1 MFGSQFFVFLSQQS
15 HDVCLVFI
23 LVVCDVVERR
33 KGAAQKA
40 QTTMKKDERKIH
52 TKKLSMHFLGPHH
65 PQHKF
70 ETKAEK
76 IAFTSSDV
84 ELSQYFLSSIPK

>member
-23 LVVCDVVERR
+23 LVVVCDVVERR

-52 TKKLSMHFLGPHH
+52 TKKLSMHFGPAPPTAQIRDQGRKNCLH
-65 PQHKF
+65 F
-70 ETKAEK
+70 
-76 IAFTSSDV
+76 F
-84 ELSQYFLSSIPK
+84 